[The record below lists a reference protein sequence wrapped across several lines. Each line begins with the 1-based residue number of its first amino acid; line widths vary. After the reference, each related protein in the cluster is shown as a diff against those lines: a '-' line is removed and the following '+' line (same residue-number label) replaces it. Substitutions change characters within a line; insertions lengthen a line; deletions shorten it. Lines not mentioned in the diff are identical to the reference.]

1 MWLRETMLPLIENPG
16 RIRDLLQMGAMYGY
30 RRDKNMSPILILNVR
45 LALDSGFLAPEIAQS
60 SNFLMT
66 FTKYAAFL
74 PGKIEQWIFIVDG
87 LDVSVFDVPW

>member
-1 MWLRETMLPLIENPG
+1 MLPLIENPG

-74 PGKIEQWIFIVDG
+74 PGKIEQWIFIVDRMG
-87 LDVSVFDVPW
+87 YLQYHGRISGCSQL